1 MSSVLTQKTLK
12 CFYNDALNG
21 LRDSPIQVRKT
32 STKLVYIPLPGEQIK
47 SFIDGDINSI
57 KKVSRTVPKDEPFG
71 SYIVISTPL
80 KNSSTQYQQYFI
92 PFSDFVQRYLL

>member
-32 STKLVYIPLPGEQIK
+32 STKLVYIPLPGEQIDT
-47 SFIDGDINSI
+47 FIDGDNGSI
-57 KKVSRTVPKDEPFG
+57 IKSF
-71 SYIVISTPL
+71 
-80 KNSSTQYQQYFI
+80 KNCS
-92 PFSDFVQRYLL
+92 